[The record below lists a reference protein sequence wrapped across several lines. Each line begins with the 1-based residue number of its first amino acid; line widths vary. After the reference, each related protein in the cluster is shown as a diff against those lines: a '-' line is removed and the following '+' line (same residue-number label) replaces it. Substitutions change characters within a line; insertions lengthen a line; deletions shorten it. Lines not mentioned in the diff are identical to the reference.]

1 MTKRKTELTT
11 RQKSI
16 IRMITQFSHQNPVTV
31 KAISEKLGLSS
42 RTILREMPDIE
53 NWMTL
58 NDFKLVKKP
67 RVGLYLD
74 EEDETKVLILELID
88 LDKVKFQYSK
98 KERKRLIVED
108 ILSTE
113 EPRKFFYFTSK
124 YGISDRTLGSDLDE
138 LETWMASYGIELVRK
153 PGFGVYWS
161 GNEENYRQAVNSLI
175 VELCGGRKLRLLLQ
189 EEKRDENQ
197 DPLLM
202 PYDRESVASVEDI
215 LRETQERLK
224 IQYTDNAF
232 NGLLVYL
239 MVSIQRMKEGKMV
252 VSQGKQPDALLRYHE
267 RQEAARVANELE
279 KVFNIKVSRAEIM
292 FIAVQLISAKIWQ
305 PSLRTKYE
313 TENFKTRQAVIR
325 VILKME
331 EKLSLNFMEDE
342 MLIDGLCNHIGPA
355 ISRIKL
361 NIRIENSHLD
371 MVKGKYAKVYQAT
384 VEACDVLKEEI
395 GVGEIPEEEIGFIAM
410 YFCVS
415 IEQYHSEEKKVSVVV
430 ACPNGIGT
438 SRMLSVYLSNEFPEI
453 EVKNVISSSELQKE
467 GILDGID
474 LVISTM
480 DVDTPVKHVC
490 VNPVLLEQDRMLI
503 RETIQKI
510 SKRRQSIRPKRISKR
525 NSIGRKEIE
534 YVVALGQEILQVID
548 NVKISN
554 EDQVY
559 TEEELLTVASQ
570 LFARND
576 SYAVMIEND
585 LREREK
591 VSDTYISS
599 FQMKFYHCVTEA
611 VDHCRFGYLSL
622 RNPHNLSGRL
632 VIGAIIMLIPED
644 EERQSIHKCVM
655 SEISG
660 ALADNENIVHSL
672 QERNREGLLKELEKS
687 LGSYYQKVMKKNGE

>member
-16 IRMITQFSHQNPVTV
+16 IRIITQFSHQNPVTV

-53 NWMTL
+53 NWMAL
-58 NDFKLVKKP
+58 NDFNLVKKP

-74 EEDETKVLILELID
+74 EEDEAKALILELID

-175 VELCGGRKLRLLLQ
+175 VELCGGRKLRSLLQ

-313 TENFKTRQAVIR
+313 
-325 VILKME
+325 
-331 EKLSLNFMEDE
+331 
-342 MLIDGLCNHIGPA
+342 
-355 ISRIKL
+355 
-361 NIRIENSHLD
+361 
-371 MVKGKYAKVYQAT
+371 
-384 VEACDVLKEEI
+384 
-395 GVGEIPEEEIGFIAM
+395 
-410 YFCVS
+410 
-415 IEQYHSEEKKVSVVV
+415 
-430 ACPNGIGT
+430 
-438 SRMLSVYLSNEFPEI
+438 
-453 EVKNVISSSELQKE
+453 
-467 GILDGID
+467 
-474 LVISTM
+474 
-480 DVDTPVKHVC
+480 
-490 VNPVLLEQDRMLI
+490 
-503 RETIQKI
+503 
-510 SKRRQSIRPKRISKR
+510 
-525 NSIGRKEIE
+525 
-534 YVVALGQEILQVID
+534 
-548 NVKISN
+548 
-554 EDQVY
+554 
-559 TEEELLTVASQ
+559 
-570 LFARND
+570 
-576 SYAVMIEND
+576 
-585 LREREK
+585 
-591 VSDTYISS
+591 
-599 FQMKFYHCVTEA
+599 
-611 VDHCRFGYLSL
+611 
-622 RNPHNLSGRL
+622 
-632 VIGAIIMLIPED
+632 
-644 EERQSIHKCVM
+644 
-655 SEISG
+655 
-660 ALADNENIVHSL
+660 
-672 QERNREGLLKELEKS
+672 
-687 LGSYYQKVMKKNGE
+687 